1 MVSLSADL
9 VRLRGQAVDAHKS
22 GKKDQARL
30 LYGQYLGQV
39 PGDAAMWSNL
49 GILLRT
55 EGKHA
60 MALVLQERAYA
71 LDPMAPGVRNNL
83 ANIYSDLGRY
93 QDSLNLRYALN
104 AESPDDSQQKAMIGR
119 CLRGMG
125 RYIEAADWLRV
136 AISQHPAEAELKV
149 QLGFALLGAGQY
161 AEAFDHYRARWQTD
175 ELVPRKISK
184 PEWNGTD
191 DVAGKT
197 VLVLT
202 EQGFGDSVLFARFLP
217 MLKARGAK
225 VVFGAEKP
233 MLRLFQGLEGADL
246 VSNAIGDL
254 NYDYWVNIMD
264 LPLLGL
270 TGFDDIPPPS
280 RLTIP
285 LDSVERAKAITAPHR
300 DKFKVGVVWTGSA
313 TYKGNSFRS
322 FSHTDYLPLTTLPDV
337 QLFSLY
343 KGPYLD
349 AFMSDGYSGLFVDTA
364 STDRDF
370 ADCAATMQ
378 EMDLIITSDTAT
390 AHIAGSLGLPT
401 WVVLHW
407 DPFWVFRHSG
417 ETTPWYPSMRLF
429 RQKKPMDWTEVH
441 AEVRAAL
448 VEVLEK
454 RND

>member
-22 GKKDQARL
+22 GKKDHARL

-125 RYIEAADWLRV
+125 RYVEAADWLRV

-233 MLRLFQGLEGADL
+233 ILRLFQGLDGADL

-285 LDSVERAKAITAPHR
+285 PDSVERAKAITAPHR

-313 TYKGNSFRS
+313 TYKVS
-322 FSHTDYLPLTTLPDV
+322 
-337 QLFSLY
+337 
-343 KGPYLD
+343 
-349 AFMSDGYSGLFVDTA
+349 
-364 STDRDF
+364 
-370 ADCAATMQ
+370 
-378 EMDLIITSDTAT
+378 
-390 AHIAGSLGLPT
+390 
-401 WVVLHW
+401 VV
-407 DPFWVFRHSG
+407 
-417 ETTPWYPSMRLF
+417 E
-429 RQKKPMDWTEVH
+429 
-441 AEVRAAL
+441 
-448 VEVLEK
+448 
-454 RND
+454 